1 MEDAFL
7 AQPLVSP
14 PVSSCGSHHLG
25 ILGGVKQMGYKG
37 EGRGKYLVHK
47 ATEVFPDCIYSIDL
61 GMERKEITFSP
72 YKYKFS

>member
-1 MEDAFL
+1 
-7 AQPLVSP
+7 
-14 PVSSCGSHHLG
+14 
-25 ILGGVKQMGYKG
+25 MGYKG